1 MESKSLRRH
10 WPVVALLVLFLAVV
24 SAPAA
29 AGQDSAPGGAP
40 VQAPNSPPL
49 PKSYPAAGELVWTK
63 VAARVAPD
71 PTARAIKIF
80 QQFRWDYRFQVV
92 YAVGSTTG
100 ADGRTWFRISVPMRP
115 NGTFGWIPAASVGL
129 TPVHTAIVIHRG
141 SRRIDVYRFGKLVFN
156 AKVAVG
162 APGRETP
169 LGDFYVTARF
179 VPNDPFL
186 GVFALETS
194 AYSKLTEWPG
204 GGIVG
209 IHGTDL
215 PQLIGQAV
223 SHGCVR
229 VLNSTARALQ
239 RLVPLGASI
248 TIEDD

>member
-1 MESKSLRRH
+1 MSYPASRRRLA
-10 WPVVALLVLFLAVV
+10 VVALLSLCASVA
-24 SAPAA
+24 SAPTAV
-29 AGQDSAPGGAP
+29 GQDRPAGAP
-40 VQAPNSPPL
+40 AQTPSTPPL

-63 VAARVAPD
+63 VAVRVQPD
-71 PTARAIKIF
+71 PSSRTLKIF
-80 QQFRWDYRFQVV
+80 QQFRSDYRFQVV
-92 YAVGSTTG
+92 YAVEATTG
-100 ADGRTWFRISVPMRP
+100 TDGRTWFHVSIPMRP
-115 NGTFGWIPAASVGL
+115 NGTLGWIPAASVSL
-129 TPVHTAIVIHRG
+129 APVHTSIDIHRA
-141 SRRIDVYRFGKLVFN
+141 SRRIDVYRFGKLVLR

-179 VPNDPFL
+179 VPDDPFL

-204 GGIVG
+204 GGVVG

-239 RLVPLGASI
+239 RLAPLGASI
-248 TIEDD
+248 TIADD

>member
-1 MESKSLRRH
+1 VVPHQRADAAEWNLR
-10 WPVVALLVLFLAVV
+10 L
-24 SAPAA
+24 
-29 AGQDSAPGGAP
+29 DPGG
-40 VQAPNSPPL
+40 V
-49 PKSYPAAGELVWTK
+49 
-63 VAARVAPD
+63 
-71 PTARAIKIF
+71 
-80 QQFRWDYRFQVV
+80 
-92 YAVGSTTG
+92 
-100 ADGRTWFRISVPMRP
+100 
-115 NGTFGWIPAASVGL
+115 
-129 TPVHTAIVIHRG
+129 HRG